1 MFWDD
6 EETALLKKVKIE
18 EWRKRDEDAKIKDKI
33 AREAIKRDQE
43 TLKRN
48 KELEKKNV
56 SSDSNGRIIMI
67 KQYNIEK
74 LIPDFIISKVDLKD
88 KEEKKLLE
96 NTDYKEKKL
105 KPIVIQH
112 TEEKNDKLDKP
123 GYKRK
128 TIMQSGMLNNPDKS
142 IVQEIIQPLGS
153 NYEYIKDNA
162 E

>member
-74 LIPDFIISKVDLKD
+74 LIPDFRF
-88 KEEKKLLE
+88 LLGR
-96 NTDYKEKKL
+96 
-105 KPIVIQH
+105 I
-112 TEEKNDKLDKP
+112 
-123 GYKRK
+123 
-128 TIMQSGMLNNPDKS
+128 
-142 IVQEIIQPLGS
+142 
-153 NYEYIKDNA
+153 
-162 E
+162 